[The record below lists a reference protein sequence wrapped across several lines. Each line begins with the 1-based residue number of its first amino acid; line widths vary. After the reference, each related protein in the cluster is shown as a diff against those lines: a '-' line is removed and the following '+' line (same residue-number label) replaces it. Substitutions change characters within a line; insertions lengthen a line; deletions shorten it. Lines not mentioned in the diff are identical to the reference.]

1 MAYGAQP
8 QHSTIPPA
16 LKEGGGGVEDG
27 KGIATCMIPGNSHF
41 KNNPK
46 LCALRVKQNAPRFE
60 ARISLQMNETYF
72 VMATL
77 SFTQFRMAC
86 KASRSSIYCMAQ

>member
-27 KGIATCMIPGNSHF
+27 MGIATCMIPGNSLF
-41 KNNPK
+41 KNDPI
-46 LCALRVKQNAPRFE
+46 LCALRVKQNVARFE
-60 ARISLQMNETYF
+60 AWNSLQMNETYF
-72 VMATL
+72 VMATV
-77 SFTQFRMAC
+77 SFTQVRMAC